1 MMGIE
6 SIRNIIAR
14 ALEEHGHH
22 TISLGNTVH
31 VIGST
36 DYEIII
42 KTMRPF
48 EKGGVVDNI
57 NQGVVTMSENQ
68 QQINAETE
76 EWITIIDPD
85 TMLPKRVLKANYS
98 LTEVRPGVT
107 AAQPKRRPLNEA

>member
-1 MMGIE
+1 MDTE

-48 EKGGVVDNI
+48 EDGGIADSI
-57 NQGVVTMSENQ
+57 NQGGSN
-68 QQINAETE
+68 N
-76 EWITIIDPD
+76 
-85 TMLPKRVLKANYS
+85 
-98 LTEVRPGVT
+98 G
-107 AAQPKRRPLNEA
+107 